1 MAGIMLDVT
10 TAEIATGTSAKT
22 LMQIVA
28 ATNTRVL
35 VHEWGIAF
43 EGVSNTAAP
52 IQVDLILQSDAG
64 TSSALTPVK
73 HNQGDDETL
82 QTTAR
87 HTATVEPTGTTIFQ
101 SYFVHPQTGRDW
113 VAPFG
118 GAFVIKGGQRLGF
131 RVTAAADVGAIVYA
145 RCEE

>member
-1 MAGIMLDVT
+1 MAGVFFDLT

-28 ATNTRVL
+28 ATNQRVI
-35 VHEWGIAF
+35 VHEWGISF
-43 EGVSNTAAP
+43 QGVSNTADP
-52 IQVDLILQSDAG
+52 IQVDLILQTDAG

-73 HNQGDDETL
+73 ANQGDNETL

-87 HTATVEPTGTTIFQ
+87 HTATVEPAGTTIFQ

-113 VAPFG
+113 MAPVRAPRPVQG
-118 GAFVIKGGQRLGF
+118 GTRLGI
-131 RVTAAADVGAIVYA
+131 RVTAAADVGAIAYA
-145 RCEE
+145 HCEE